1 MPVVAKS
8 PQSSGNADNL
18 RPGCVAGLAQHA
30 MCALPRRPGA
40 TELCYI
46 IGGRRGRRC
55 SYAVTAVQPKVL
67 PPLHRDSTLHQLLLS
82 PQALSGSRGRAAA
95 GAKGKPAVRRS
106 MSARPAASAERARL
120 AKRVSMA
127 GILEA
132 GRAGGVMHGFVSTE
146 GILSKIRAK
155 MQAKERGD
163 STPTR
168 HDFLFSKADRACMAG
183 QLRQAHGRDGV
194 RACRQSLPRLSPAHS
209 DEDAIPWVL
218 EEQDPYGKL
227 PMRRCGHSVRFLFS
241 GNNAADAWADTCA
254 ILPSP
259 SSPPAHAR
267 SRRGSLPDTRIPETR
282 IHAHMHV
289 SARTYTG
296 MRCGHEARRCLW
308 RMRRQ
313 EEAFQRHPYPGLCVQ
328 A

>member
-1 MPVVAKS
+1 
-8 PQSSGNADNL
+8 
-18 RPGCVAGLAQHA
+18 
-30 MCALPRRPGA
+30 
-40 TELCYI
+40 
-46 IGGRRGRRC
+46 
-55 SYAVTAVQPKVL
+55 
-67 PPLHRDSTLHQLLLS
+67 
-82 PQALSGSRGRAAA
+82 
-95 GAKGKPAVRRS
+95 
-106 MSARPAASAERARL
+106 
-120 AKRVSMA
+120 
-127 GILEA
+127 
-132 GRAGGVMHGFVSTE
+132 MHGFVSTE

-259 SSPPAHAR
+259 SSPPSHAR
-267 SRRGSLPDTRIPETR
+267 SRRRSLPDTRIPETR
-282 IHAHMHV
+282 SRAHARVRVYIHRHALW
-289 SARTYTG
+289 ARSTSLSLEDATTG
-296 MRCGHEARRCLW
+296 RGLSTTSTSWTVRTSMTNLRSETKPTSLGL
-308 RMRRQ
+308 
-313 EEAFQRHPYPGLCVQ
+313 PG
-328 A
+328 APR

>member
-1 MPVVAKS
+1 
-8 PQSSGNADNL
+8 
-18 RPGCVAGLAQHA
+18 

-67 PPLHRDSTLHQLLLS
+67 PPLHRDGTLHQLLLS

-95 GAKGKPAVRRS
+95 AGANGKPAVRRS

-132 GRAGGVMHGFVSTE
+132 GSAGGAMHGFVSTE

-163 STPTR
+163 NTPTR

-183 QLRQAHGRDGV
+183 QLRQAHDRDGV

-227 PMRRCGHSVRFLFS
+227 PMRRCGHSVRFCLVANLLLTPGQIRAPFFPLRLPLLRTRALAGALS
-241 GNNAADAWADTCA
+241 QTHAFLRRAFTRTCTRPHVHTQA
-254 ILPSP
+254 CVVGTKHVVVFGGCDDRKRPFNDIHIL
-259 SSPPAHAR
+259 
-267 SRRGSLPDTRIPETR
+267 D
-282 IHAHMHV
+282 
-289 SARTYTG
+289 
-296 MRCGHEARRCLW
+296 C
-308 RMRRQ
+308 
-313 EEAFQRHPYPGLCVQ
+313 
-328 A
+328 